1 MRLYESIYD
10 VYDVFTICTYIQG
23 AAIKPIQEIGPLHA
37 SALEKVNTNTIMT
50 LIPLKKNT
58 NSYYLEETMINMS
71 RLKMHCIVLYCIVLY
86 FVNLLSLLHPS
97 IIPLSSSSTQ
107 SYLLCLFKQGK
118 KIKADPQS
126 STTDVS
132 DERVKEIV

>member
-71 RLKMHCIVLYCIVLY
+71 RFKMHCIVLYCIVLCQSPLIASSINNPY
-86 FVNLLSLLHPS
+86 ILFVHT
-97 IIPLSSSSTQ
+97 IIFTLFIQIGKENKSRSTIKHNR
-107 SYLLCLFKQGK
+107 CL
-118 KIKADPQS
+118 
-126 STTDVS
+126 
-132 DERVKEIV
+132 